1 MRLLIDT
8 NVFLD
13 VLLNRK
19 DFVDTSKS
27 VLEKAIK
34 EGDNL
39 YLSSSA
45 VTDIYYVIRKQTK
58 SRELALTGIK
68 KLFRI
73 VRFAEVNEKCILY
86 AALSG
91 VNDYEDAVVDQV
103 ALNINADYIITRN
116 IKHFKNAH
124 NLILSPQDYLDL
136 RAKMELYKKDRE

>member
-19 DFVDTSKS
+19 DFVDTSKA

-45 VTDIYYVIRKQTK
+45 MTDIYYVIRKQTK
-58 SRELALTGIK
+58 SREIALAAIK
-68 KLFRI
+68 NKYCSIR
-73 VRFAEVNEKCILY
+73 RSK
-86 AALSG
+86 
-91 VNDYEDAVVDQV
+91 
-103 ALNINADYIITRN
+103 
-116 IKHFKNAH
+116 
-124 NLILSPQDYLDL
+124 
-136 RAKMELYKKDRE
+136 

>member
-1 MRLLIDT
+1 MRLLIDI

-19 DFVDTSKS
+19 DFVDTSKA

-34 EGDNL
+34 EGDNI

-45 VTDIYYVIRKQTK
+45 MTDIYYVIRKQTK
-58 SRELALTGIK
+58 SREIALAGIK
-68 KLFRI
+68 KLISI

-103 ALNINADYIITRN
+103 ASNINADYIITRN
-116 IKHFKNAH
+116 TKHFKNAH
-124 NLILSPQDYLDL
+124 NLILNHQEYLDL
-136 RAKMELYKKDRE
+136 RAKMDLYKK

>member
-19 DFVDTSKS
+19 DFVNTSKA

-45 VTDIYYVIRKQTK
+45 ATDIYYVIRRQTK
-58 SRELALTGIK
+58 SRELALAGIK
-68 KLFRI
+68 KLISI
-73 VRFAEVNEKCILY
+73 VRFAEVNEKCLLY

-103 ALNINADYIITRN
+103 ASNINADCIITRN
-116 IKHFKNAH
+116 TKHFKKAR
-124 NLILSPQDYLDL
+124 NLILSPQEYLDL
-136 RAKMELYKKDRE
+136 RAKMELYKKDRK